1 MNLGLPSMPCMS
13 ALTERDRI
21 AHLLRRF
28 GLVASEAEMDF
39 YGRLGWKGAID
50 ALVDYEK
57 TPVNFD
63 VQPDLFA
70 NPQGVVNIRVM
81 QGYWYLRLLATQR
94 PLEEK
99 MTIFWH
105 NHFATSADK
114 VDSSYAMDAH
124 IDTLRKNATGKFGDL
139 LMAVSKDPA
148 MLYWLDNQENVAGR
162 PNENFAREVMELFT
176 LGIGHYTEKDIQE
189 AARAFTGWTYGPPRF
204 ARLANRTARSPRRYE
219 EFVLVRD
226 RHDYGEKEVLGKA
239 GRLEG
244 EDIIDLLC
252 AQAQTAKFIVHK
264 MWEWFAYADP
274 EPALVDKL
282 AKKFA
287 ESDLDIKALI
297 RAIMNS
303 DEFYSEKAYRRIL
316 KNPIE
321 FTVSIARQLGAG
333 ATAMQRLEAGKAN
346 PVVGQNGLNVALIRA
361 MAPAF
366 SARQST
372 KSMGMELMYPPDVS
386 GWRTGAYWITSATM
400 IERIKW
406 ADELFMGGTIGPRPG
421 EPLAGNGAQR
431 RGMGIGYNAFQ
442 LFVQDPSPAG
452 AVKKLQ
458 SVFDGQ
464 FDAKSTAT
472 MVEAAKKASGGQVT
486 PRNAGEVARL
496 VCRVMFASPEF
507 QFN

>member
-28 GLVASEAEMDF
+28 GLGASEAEMDF

-244 EDIIDLLC
+244 EDIIDLLS
-252 AQAQTAKFIVHK
+252 AQAQTA
-264 MWEWFAYADP
+264 
-274 EPALVDKL
+274 
-282 AKKFA
+282 
-287 ESDLDIKALI
+287 
-297 RAIMNS
+297 
-303 DEFYSEKAYRRIL
+303 
-316 KNPIE
+316 
-321 FTVSIARQLGAG
+321 
-333 ATAMQRLEAGKAN
+333 
-346 PVVGQNGLNVALIRA
+346 
-361 MAPAF
+361 
-366 SARQST
+366 
-372 KSMGMELMYPPDVS
+372 
-386 GWRTGAYWITSATM
+386 
-400 IERIKW
+400 
-406 ADELFMGGTIGPRPG
+406 
-421 EPLAGNGAQR
+421 
-431 RGMGIGYNAFQ
+431 
-442 LFVQDPSPAG
+442 
-452 AVKKLQ
+452 
-458 SVFDGQ
+458 
-464 FDAKSTAT
+464 
-472 MVEAAKKASGGQVT
+472 
-486 PRNAGEVARL
+486 
-496 VCRVMFASPEF
+496 
-507 QFN
+507 